1 MFKKLKG
8 SLKFKLIAMFVV
20 FISVPLAVLGGVS
33 STMASDAMQ
42 HATEQE
48 MRELS
53 NSAGELIEN
62 ALDASLML
70 VEVMSHNTTFASAVQ
85 GDRTGYDAAYK
96 SLGTLQSETE
106 HLLEMIVLVNK
117 NAQGIMTNTDK
128 SASLNLSDRAYVQKA
143 LSGEVGYSPVIQSKA
158 SGEVVVA
165 IAYPM
170 KSNGEI
176 IGAIIGTVRF
186 DNLTKF
192 VEEIQV
198 GESGYAYLID
208 RDGLI
213 LSHPTKENILTKKLD
228 DFGIENFENILADMK
243 AGNTGDA
250 YYTYKDVYKFVHYIP
265 VGEWTLAVTANYD
278 EYMLA
283 AHNIRNITLGIM
295 GSALVVSILLA
306 YIMST
311 KNIIK
316 PIKSLE
322 ELMSKAGEGD
332 LRVRSEIKTGDEIE
346 VLGKNFN
353 TMMESQSEII
363 KRVREGVIELSGASE
378 EMSAS
383 AEEISASSEQIA
395 SNIGEVAGNASEQN
409 SKIVETSEVLVQLS
423 SLIQIAQKRAKD
435 AHKNSEST
443 LEVAH
448 EGRGNVDRTVSAIE
462 GISDAA
468 ITTTDRLENLNELS
482 KKVSGIVTTINNI
495 ADQTNLLALNAN
507 IEAARAGEHG
517 RGFSVVADEVR
528 ILAEQTNSESNEIA
542 EVVNEMVTQIE
553 KAVESMA
560 AGSEAVEHGIGVAK
574 DTDKSFLRIV
584 ESFEMIGEDIDQIVD
599 ITRDEVASSD
609 QILKLIDT
617 VASITEMTAA
627 NSEEVAAAAE
637 EQTSIVQNMAASS
650 EETSAMATT
659 LSTLVER
666 FLV

>member
-1 MFKKLKG
+1 MFKRLKG

-42 HATEQE
+42 HSVEQE

-53 NSAGELIEN
+53 TSAGELIEN
-62 ALDASLML
+62 SLEASLML
-70 VEVMSHNTTFASAVQ
+70 VEVMSHNSVLIDIVQ
-85 GDRTGYDAAYK
+85 GDLSSNDQAFK
-96 SLGTLQSETE
+96 NLGVLQEETS
-106 HLLEMIVLVNK
+106 HLLEMIVLVNRD
-117 NAQGIMTNTDK
+117 AQGIMTNTSKNTALD
-128 SASLNLSDRAYVQKA
+128 LSDRAYVQKA
-143 LSGEVGYSPVIQSKA
+143 LSGHVGLSPVIQSKA
-158 SGEVVVA
+158 TGEVVVA
-165 IAYPM
+165 VAYPM
-170 KSNGEI
+170 KSGGKT
-176 IGAIIGTVRF
+176 IGAIVGTIRF
-186 DNLTKF
+186 DNITKY
-192 VEEIQV
+192 VEEIRV
-198 GESGYAYLID
+198 GENGYAYLVD
-208 RDGLI
+208 REGLI
-213 LSHPTKENILTKKLD
+213 LSHPTKDHILTKNLS
-228 DFGIENFENILADMK
+228 DFGIENFDGILADMK

-283 AHNIRNITLGIM
+283 AHNIRNMTLMIM
-295 GSALVVSILLA
+295 GVALVVSIALA

-311 KNIIK
+311 RNIIK

-322 ELMSKAGEGD
+322 KLMSHAGDGD
-332 LRVRSEIKTGDEIE
+332 LRVRSEIRTGDEIE
-346 VLGKNFN
+346 ILGDNFN
-353 TMMESQSEII
+353 KMMESQSEII
-363 KRVREGVIELSGASE
+363 KRVREGVVELSGASE

-395 SNIGEVAGNASEQN
+395 SNISDVAGNASEQN
-409 SKIVETSEVLVQLS
+409 DKIVETSEVLVQLS

-435 AHKNSEST
+435 AHNNSAAT

-448 EGRGNVDRTVSAIE
+448 EGRGNVTRTVSAIE

-468 ITTTDRLENLNELS
+468 ITTSDRLENLNELS

-528 ILAEQTNSESNEIA
+528 VLAEQTNTESNEIA
-542 EVVNEMVTQIE
+542 EVVNEMVSQIE
-553 KAVESMA
+553 KAVHSMA
-560 AGSEAVEHGIGVAK
+560 AGSEAVQHGLGVAK
-574 DTDKSFLRIV
+574 ATDQTFVRIV
-584 ESFEMIGEDIDQIVD
+584 EAFETIGADIDQIVD
-599 ITRDEVASSD
+599 ITKDEVASSD
-609 QILKLIDT
+609 QILKLIDA

-637 EQTSIVQNMAASS
+637 EQSSIVHNMAASS

-659 LSTLVER
+659 LSNLVEK